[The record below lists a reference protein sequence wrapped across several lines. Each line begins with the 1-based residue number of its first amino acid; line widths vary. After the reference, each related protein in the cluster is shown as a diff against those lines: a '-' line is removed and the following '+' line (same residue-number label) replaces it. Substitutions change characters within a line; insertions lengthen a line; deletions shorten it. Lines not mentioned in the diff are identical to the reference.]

1 MGGRGGRSQWLRG
14 VCPHIRPAPSPPAG
28 TEGGLNW
35 QFGFVAAPA
44 VLLVKCSCAYVPCGA
59 ALVCPHIPPAP
70 SPPAGTK
77 GSLNSQFDFVAPT
90 TVLLARGCD
99 ALLVAYMGGR
109 GGRSQWLT
117 GGSPDTRRASRCRAD
132 RRSAAAAVDAHDVR
146 ASERARS
153 SSGPFG
159 RAEQRS
165 GARIRAGACLSEAS
179 LRPTPSGAS
188 SARQPEGPRPSAR
201 LYFAY
206 FSLAEQRKV
215 SRPSG
220 RNPVCAGTLR
230 PTPSGASGAWQPAG
244 PRSTARLFFGYFLL
258 AKQKKVARPPGRNPA
273 KSLLLRT
280 VTQ

>member
-1 MGGRGGRSQWLRG
+1 MDYLAFF
-14 VCPHIRPAPSPPAG
+14 CPHFPPAPSPPAG

-35 QFGFVAAPA
+35 QFGFVAPA
-44 VLLVKCSCAYVPCGA
+44 VLMVKCSCAYVPCGA

-70 SPPAGTK
+70 SPPAGAK
-77 GSLNSQFDFVAPT
+77 GGLNSQFGCFAPN
-90 TVLLARGCD
+90 TVLLGRGCG
-99 ALLVAYMGGR
+99 ALLVACMGGR

-117 GGSPDTRRASRCRAD
+117 GGSAD
-132 RRSAAAAVDAHDVR
+132 RGFVARRRVRRCNAAAAAAAHDVR
-146 ASERARS
+146 ASERAR
-153 SSGPFG
+153 GFPLPFG

-179 LRPTPSGAS
+179 LRLTPSGTSGAW
-188 SARQPEGPRPSAR
+188 QPAGPRPLAR
-201 LYFAY
+201 LSFAY
-206 FSLAEQRKV
+206 FSLAKQRKV

-230 PTPSGASGAWQPAG
+230 PTPSGASSARQPAG

-273 KSLLLRT
+273 RPKLQAKSVLLRT
-280 VTQ
+280 LMH